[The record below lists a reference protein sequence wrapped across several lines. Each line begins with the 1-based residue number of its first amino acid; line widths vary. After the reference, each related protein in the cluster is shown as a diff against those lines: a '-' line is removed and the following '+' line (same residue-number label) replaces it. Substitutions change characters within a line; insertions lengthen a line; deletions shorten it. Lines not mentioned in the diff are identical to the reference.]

1 MTASVGLT
9 FAQAVDDVDADEL
22 VRQADSAMYRVKRT
36 GGNACMVFPPCPA
49 LRTPVEPGGDQ

>member
-36 GGNACMVFPPCPA
+36 GGNACMVFPSVPRLA
-49 LRTPVEPGGDQ
+49 DPG